1 MYELSQR
8 IKELFDNIKKRSI
21 DLNIDT
27 IGSELILSEMIKIE
41 DGIFKF
47 LMNEYDVCESEIT
60 EETKRML
67 VLRKD
72 QGEYSETLNQILAL
86 ASKVSFGKIKEEHLL
101 YAILETKDS
110 IAYKQIMN
118 LGISPKDLM
127 LDLKEIYD
135 FNDSKFQDVKYTQNI
150 TKKAKLGEL
159 DGLYEYDEYLFKLE
173 IILNKKYKNNPLI
186 VGEAGV
192 GKTALVEG
200 FTQYALDKGL
210 NYEILTINLNQ
221 MISNTKYRGE
231 FEARIDETLEYVKS
245 NPNTILF
252 IDEIHTIV
260 GAGSSESSLDAANI
274 LKPHLAR
281 SDIKIIGA
289 TTLEEY
295 HKTIYKDKALRRRF
309 EPLLIKEPSLEK
321 TRKIMYGLVDGYS
334 KFHQKDISI
343 DILDYLIK
351 ESDNKI
357 LNKSRPDKCI
367 DVLDECLSYARVNQI
382 EITYDLIDYILAEKL
397 GRKSTSGKLNFKELN
412 KLLFLSENNLK
423 EKNNYNFH
431 IAIYDNDLAL
441 NQIKEDFNTLYGIN
455 DEMILELDLKQYQD
469 YAQIQTLIG
478 APPGYVGYNDDG
490 LLSRQISKY
499 PLTLLILK
507 NLDSM
512 SLAFKM
518 IYNRIL
524 GDGYFYDSK
533 GVKIYTKHTILL
545 EVLKNN
551 EYKTIGF
558 NTSKDSK
565 SLSYDLL
572 IEPKDLDENL
582 NEEYENLAKK
592 YNLSLKFNFM
602 IYKKHK
608 SKLNDIIYELVVN
621 KDQSPHEILL
631 NDNNL
636 ILR

>member
-1 MYELSQR
+1 MYEFSQR
-8 IKELFDNIKKRSI
+8 IKELFENIKKRSI

-27 IGSELILSEMIKIE
+27 IGSELLLSEMIKIE

-47 LMNEYDVCESEIT
+47 LMNEYDVCEEEII

-67 VLRKD
+67 VLRKET
-72 QGEYSETLNQILAL
+72 GEYTQVLNNILQT
-86 ASKVSFGKIKEEHLL
+86 ASSVSFGKIKEEHLL
-101 YAILETKDS
+101 YAILEVKDS

-135 FNDSKFQDVKYTQNI
+135 FNNPKEEDLKYTLNI
-150 TKKAKLGEL
+150 TKKARLKEL
-159 DGLYEYDEYLFKLE
+159 DGLFEYDNYLCKLE

-200 FTQYALDKGL
+200 FASYALEKGL
-210 NYEILTINLNQ
+210 NYEILSINLNQ
-221 MISNTKYRGE
+221 MLSNTKYRGD
-231 FEARIDETLEYVKS
+231 FEARIDEVLSYVTK

-260 GAGSSESSLDAANI
+260 GAGSSESSLDVANI

-295 HKTIYKDKALRRRF
+295 QKTIYKDKALRRRF
-309 EPLLIKEPSLEK
+309 EALLIKEPTFETTK
-321 TRKIMYGLVDGYS
+321 KIMYGVVKGYEEYHKTNIS
-334 KFHQKDISI
+334 K
-343 DILDYLIK
+343 DILDYLIL
-351 ESDNKI
+351 ESDTKI

-367 DVLDECLSYARVNQI
+367 DVLDETLAYARTNKKEV
-382 EITYDLIDYILAEKL
+382 TKGLIDHILAEKI
-397 GRKSTSGKLNFKELN
+397 GKKTVGGNLHFEELK
-412 KLLFLSENNLK
+412 KLSFLQENNLK
-423 EKNNYNFH
+423 EKHNYNFH
-431 IAIYDNDLAL
+431 VGIYDSKMSLKK
-441 NQIKEDFNTLYGIN
+441 IKEDFETLYGISE
-455 DEMILELDLKQYQD
+455 EMVLELDLRQYQD

-478 APPGYVGYNDDG
+478 APPGYVGYNDEG
-490 LLSRQISKY
+490 LLSRQILKY

-533 GVKIYTKHTILL
+533 GNKIFTKHIILL
-545 EVLKNN
+545 DVLKKKD
-551 EYKTIGF
+551 YKLIGF
-558 NTSKDSK
+558 NTKDEK
-565 SLSYDLL
+565 KDLIYDLL
-572 IEPKDLDENL
+572 IEPNDNDESL
-582 NEEYENLAKK
+582 NFEYENLAKK
-592 YNLSLKFNFM
+592 YNLSLKFNFS
-602 IYKKHK
+602 IYQQHQN
-608 SKLNDIIYELVVN
+608 KLNDIIYDLV
-621 KDQSPHEILL
+621 KSADKTPHEISLKD
-631 NDNNL
+631 NDL
-636 ILR
+636 ILI